1 MLKNTQVVASFWDSA
16 VRHCTHRMLC
26 AMQIPVLYADFIRCA
41 PSSVSSLCT
50 QRVVRGA
57 WCVVRACLAPRPHA
71 LADSSYTR
79 PLVRDNRRIKSST
92 QITKIFGSK
101 MRLVTC
107 STYAIAPTSA
117 STCESEEMQEREK
130 GSLLNIAPTSASTCE
145 SEEMQEREKR
155 SLLNIARRGLRAD
168 AVATWVCC
176 MCTAMTSRQVRA
188 VVQRSWS
195 ARWTVENIYQFC

>member
-1 MLKNTQVVASFWDSA
+1 MCTLFSVLA
-16 VRHCTHRMLC
+16 V
-26 AMQIPVLYADFIRCA
+26 YAARGA
-41 PSSVSSLCT
+41 WG
-50 QRVVRGA
+50 VVRGA

-107 STYAIAPTSA
+107 STYATAPTSASTCESEEMQEREKGSLLNIAPTSA

-145 SEEMQEREKR
+145 SEEMQERER
-155 SLLNIARRGLRAD
+155 GSLLNIARRGLRAD
-168 AVATWVCC
+168 AVATWICC